1 MPRASLKLWIHV
13 AVPLFALG
21 AWLGTLAAAMSL
33 PSENGALLRLAS
45 NALELVTVVVS
56 IASVILLATSVSGSI
71 GRLTWLARQI
81 EAGHPEV
88 RFGPT
93 YPGGPIGALTRAFD
107 QMAGALEARHVAA
120 EDALTDELTGLPN
133 RRAFFAILE
142 QTVER
147 CEESDFIFDV
157 CFVDVDEFKS
167 INDQFGHSE
176 GDLALR
182 DVAHVLRHRFGESSV
197 IARLGGDEFAVLH
210 DGDERL
216 STEEVSLD
224 VGLLLSE
231 LANIEDRP
239 CSVEVSIG
247 VATYMRGD
255 TADALMQQADR
266 SMYREKRAR
275 AESRAIRRRP
285 RTA

>member
-1 MPRASLKLWIHV
+1 MSRASLQLWAHV
-13 AVPLFALG
+13 ALPLFALG
-21 AWLGTLAAAMSL
+21 AWVGATAAAMTL
-33 PSENGALLRLAS
+33 PPDGGALLRLAAT
-45 NALELVTVVVS
+45 ALQLVTVVVS
-56 IASVILLATSVSGSI
+56 IASVVLLAASVARAT
-71 GRLTWLARQI
+71 GRLTWLAQQV
-81 EAGHPEV
+81 EAGHLDV
-88 RFGPT
+88 RFAREH
-93 YPGGPIGALTRAFD
+93 PGGPIGGLTRAFD
-107 QMAGALEARHVAA
+107 HMVAALEARHVAA
-120 EDALTDELTGLPN
+120 EDALIDELTGLPN

-142 QTVER
+142 ETVEGCAQR
-147 CEESDFIFDV
+147 DFMFDV
-157 CFVDVDEFKS
+157 CFVDVDEFKA
-167 INDQFGHSE
+167 INDQFGHSQ
-176 GDLALR
+176 GDLALQ

-210 DGDERL
+210 MGEERL

-231 LANIEDRP
+231 LANIEERP

-275 AESRAIRRRP
+275 AESRALRRMP
-285 RTA
+285 RAG